1 MLKNS
6 FLTLT
11 VSLLVF
17 GLLSIV
23 QPQTTYN
30 NPAVEQAQPKVV
42 TKVEIEETEFLYTP
56 FLVLPKTEVEVE
68 EIEQEVKVETP
79 KVKTSKPAPVVQTT
93 KKAVEPAK
101 KETAKVEAPKAAA
114 PKTEVPQEEVKVET
128 QPPVETTVPQPQPEP
143 QPEPKVEAVA
153 VSTQVAETWEL
164 EVVRLTNIERQN
176 AGLPILKY
184 NNNLQQGAN
193 IRAQEIITSFSHTR
207 PDGSRFFTAF
217 GNLQY
222 RNIGENLASGYRS
235 PEAVVN
241 AWMNSEGHRANILKP
256 EYQEI
261 TVAITQGDDGKYRW
275 VQIFYRGR

>member
-128 QPPVETTVPQPQPEP
+128 QPPVETTVPQPQPAP

>member
-1 MLKNS
+1 MIKNS

-30 NPAVEQAQPKVV
+30 NPTVDQSQPKVI
-42 TKVEIEETEFLYTP
+42 TKVKIEETEFLYTP

-101 KETAKVEAPKAAA
+101 KETAKVEASKAAA
-114 PKTEVPQEEVKVET
+114 PKREAPQEEVKVET
-128 QPPVETTVPQPQPEP
+128 QPPVETTAPQPQPEP

>member
-68 EIEQEVKVETP
+68 EIKQEVKLETP
-79 KVKTSKPAPVVQTT
+79 KAKTSKPAPVVETT

-101 KETAKVEAPKAAA
+101 KETANVEAPKAAA
-114 PKTEVPQEEVKVET
+114 PKTEAPQEEVKVET

-143 QPEPKVEAVA
+143 QPEPKVDAVA